1 MNDIIDLI
9 VSNGMSVVI
18 IGYFI
23 FKDWK
28 INTNMM
34 ACLTE
39 LTALL
44 HEWKKDK
51 EDNA

>member
-1 MNDIIDLI
+1 MKEIVDLI

-28 INTNMM
+28 QTTQIVTTLNKMSDGITR
-34 ACLTE
+34 
-39 LTALL
+39 LL
-44 HEWKKDK
+44 ERS
-51 EDNA
+51 EQ